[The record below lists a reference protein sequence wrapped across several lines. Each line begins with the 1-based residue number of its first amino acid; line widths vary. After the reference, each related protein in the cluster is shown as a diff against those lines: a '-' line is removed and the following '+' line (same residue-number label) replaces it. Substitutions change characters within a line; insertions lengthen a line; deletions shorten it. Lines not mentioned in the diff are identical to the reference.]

1 MQESGRRESPE
12 QVDRNNGLRTCGEV
26 KTSEEEER
34 VDVLHGVEVGPLRSL
49 NNVVV
54 EVDPALGMQADI
66 LLVGKDLRGIFHRS
80 KKFNIS
86 WVLITS
92 YPMNPSPST
101 SEDG

>member
-1 MQESGRRESPE
+1 MLNTVYLVNVNQRMQESGRRESPE

-54 EVDPALGMQADI
+54 GVDPALGMQADI
-66 LLVGKDLRGIFHRS
+66 LLVGKDLRVNYSVVARS
-80 KKFNIS
+80 
-86 WVLITS
+86 
-92 YPMNPSPST
+92 ST
-101 SEDG
+101 FRGF